1 MHSVETAEV
10 EDLKR
15 AKARQKRKERK
26 KRWRAR
32 RNEREAHW
40 HDVDD
45 EDAKYGDELEPY
57 LSIGG
62 SVAVLDAPA
71 RLILDGARARVYAS
85 RLTEIQR
92 CGGYVSVGTYRK
104 LDTLIGEE
112 MRALILNG
120 QDPKSLYRAAGTITM
135 RIVECD
141 DDVPCEESDRS
152 DDDMIVQ

>member
-1 MHSVETAEV
+1 M
-10 EDLKR
+10 
-15 AKARQKRKERK
+15 
-26 KRWRAR
+26 
-32 RNEREAHW
+32 
-40 HDVDD
+40 
-45 EDAKYGDELEPY
+45 
-57 LSIGG
+57 
-62 SVAVLDAPA
+62 AVLDAPA

-85 RLTEIQR
+85 RLAEIQR

-152 DDDMIVQ
+152 DDDMIVSEWVTDGHTRATAVH